1 MKIVDA
7 DIKGLKIIYPDVFS
21 DDRGVFL
28 ESYNNKKYRDLGID
42 VDFIQDNQSISKK
55 NVIRGLHYQVGEYAQ
70 DKLVR
75 VVYGKVIDYAID
87 VRFGSPTFGKYYS
100 IELTGENFLQFFIP
114 KGFAHGFVVLS
125 DLAIF
130 EYKCSAYYSK
140 KDERGIIYNDPT
152 LNIDWGIKN
161 PIVSEKDLMLPTF
174 EKIKKEFLYN
184 EQD

>member
-1 MKIVDA
+1 M
-7 DIKGLKIIYPDVFS
+7 
-21 DDRGVFL
+21 
-28 ESYNNKKYRDLGID
+28 
-42 VDFIQDNQSISKK
+42 
-55 NVIRGLHYQVGEYAQ
+55 
-70 DKLVR
+70 VR